1 MRTVT
6 AREANQS
13 FSKLLADVEAG
24 ETVVITKHGQ
34 QVAELKPIGP
44 PVEDEAARAV
54 RLRAF
59 VEELRVGIPFE
70 GEGPPYTRDEM
81 HER

>member
-24 ETVVITKHGQ
+24 ETVVITKHGRR
-34 QVAELKPIGP
+34 VAELKPVDMP
-44 PVEDEAARAV
+44 DEDEASRRA

-59 VEELRVGIPFE
+59 VEQLRVGVEFE
-70 GEGPPYTRDEM
+70 GEGPPYSRDEM

>member
-24 ETVVITKHGQ
+24 ETIVITKHGR
-34 QVAELKPIGP
+34 QVAELKP
-44 PVEDEAARAV
+44 VEVKEEDEASRQA

-59 VEELRVGIPFE
+59 IEQLREGLAYE
-70 GEGPPYTRDEM
+70 GEGPPFTRDEM

>member
-24 ETVVITKHGQ
+24 QTVVITRRGQ
-34 QVAELKPIGP
+34 KVAELKPFVP
-44 PVEDEAARAV
+44 AAENEAARLA
-54 RLRAF
+54 RIDAFIQELRAG
-59 VEELRVGIPFE
+59 VELE
-70 GEGPPYTRDEM
+70 GNGPPYTRDEM